1 MEIRKLECFLKVC
14 ETGSISGASEQLYIS
29 QQGISRII
37 SSLEKELGTVLLSA
51 AAREFPDRRW
61 TDSEKI
67 CILHLP
73 EQ

>member
-37 SSLEKELGTVLLSA
+37 SSLEKELGTVLFIRSRQGVSL
-51 AAREFPDRRW
+51 PQ
-61 TDSEKI
+61 TD
-67 CILHLP
+67 
-73 EQ
+73 